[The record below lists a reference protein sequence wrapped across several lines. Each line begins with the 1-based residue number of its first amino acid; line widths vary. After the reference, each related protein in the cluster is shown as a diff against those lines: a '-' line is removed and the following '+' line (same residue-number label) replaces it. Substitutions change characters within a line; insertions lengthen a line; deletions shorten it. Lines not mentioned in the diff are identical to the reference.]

1 MFSVPGVKGLFFGAG
16 REAPEMRGSQFNDE
30 LELGENGVRARSNN
44 SGGVN
49 GGITNGMPVVF
60 RVNMRP
66 TPSISMEQHTVNVA
80 DMQEEI
86 LRVRGRHD
94 PCIAVRAV
102 PVIESAAAA
111 ALYDL
116 LLRGGSL

>member
-1 MFSVPGVKGLFFGAG
+1 
-16 REAPEMRGSQFNDE
+16 
-30 LELGENGVRARSNN
+30 
-44 SGGVN
+44 
-49 GGITNGMPVVF
+49 MPVVF
-60 RVNMRP
+60 P
-66 TPSISMEQHTVNVA
+66 ELICAPLPSISMEQHTVNVA

-116 LLRGGSL
+116 LPRGGSLKYFMPQCGGRY